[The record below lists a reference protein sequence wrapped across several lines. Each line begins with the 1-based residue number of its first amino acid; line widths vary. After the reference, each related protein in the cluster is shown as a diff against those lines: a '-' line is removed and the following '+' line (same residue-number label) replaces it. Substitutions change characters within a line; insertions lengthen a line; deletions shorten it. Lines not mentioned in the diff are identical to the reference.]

1 MILFIIMLK
10 AQKTILAKQHE
21 GCQRERQRE
30 RVLEHNGRNA
40 KSHLIKHAFEKCHKY
55 PKIEDFNVI
64 SK

>member
-30 RVLEHNGRNA
+30 REYLSIMVEMLNRT
-40 KSHLIKHAFEKCHKY
+40 
-55 PKIEDFNVI
+55 
-64 SK
+64 